1 MCQLCSYFFHYF
13 SSEKTGILR
22 DTHIPAYPYV
32 SPSWCSILHCN
43 PRWPCWAPEVFE
55 VQLSDWVHNL
65 HIHRRP
71 GQSLLPDRSSQTK
84 KKFRWLASAH
94 RLVGWN
100 RNRCAKVMAAA
111 DLGRGTAES
120 RDRGHTAGA
129 WAGGP
134 RPIFCFEQKKG
145 PDSTPV
151 ELTFINHVW
160 KVQITWMPKT
170 KLT

>member
-84 KKFRWLASAH
+84 KNFDGWPRHIGSSGGTGIDVPRWW
-94 RLVGWN
+94 RQRIWGGGRPN
-100 RNRCAKVMAAA
+100 RAIE
-111 DLGRGTAES
+111 DIP
-120 RDRGHTAGA
+120 RGHGLVAHD
-129 WAGGP
+129 P
-134 RPIFCFEQKKG
+134 FFVLNKRR
-145 PDSTPV
+145 
-151 ELTFINHVW
+151 
-160 KVQITWMPKT
+160 VQTRHRWS
-170 KLT
+170 